1 LANSK
6 RDYYEILGVSREATA
21 QEVKKSY
28 RRLARDHHPDAN
40 PDDPSAEERFKELT
54 EAYEVLSNAEARR
67 AYDTYGHQV
76 PRGSGGGQ
84 PGGDPF
90 GGVQDIFEAF
100 FGDGFRGSSMFGEG
114 FGGASRGPA
123 RGRNSEA
130 DIEIDLAEAAF
141 GVEREVNS
149 QTIKNCSVCE
159 GSGGKETHL
168 CHTCGGAGAVRTVRD
183 TMLGQMVSQS
193 ACPDCRGAGRIVDVP
208 CDECRGSGK
217 LSKIVS
223 RRVAVPAGIEDGM
236 RLRVSGAGHDGES
249 GSPPGDLY
257 INLKVKEH
265 PELMRDG
272 EDLIHRMKVNFVQAT
287 LGTEFRV
294 PTLDGDSPVMVEPGT
309 QPGATVRLRGE
320 GMPRIRGRGRGDIK
334 VVVDVMM
341 PTRIT
346 AEQRELLEK
355 FEQISGEETYNGGGA
370 SFFERLRGVFR

>member
-1 LANSK
+1 LATNSK
-6 RDYYEILGVSREATA
+6 RDYYEILGVSRDASA
-21 QEVKKSY
+21 QEVKKAY

-40 PDDPSAEERFKELT
+40 PNDANAEERFKELT

-76 PRGSGGGQ
+76 PRGGGGQ

-100 FGDGFRGSSMFGEG
+100 FGDGFRGSSVFGEG

-123 RGRNSEA
+123 RGRNAEA
-130 DIEIDLAEAAF
+130 DIEIDLREAAF
-141 GVEREVNS
+141 GVEREVKA
-149 QTIKNCSVCE
+149 QVVKNCSVCH
-159 GSGGKETHL
+159 GSGGKKTHL
-168 CHTCGGAGAVRTVRD
+168 CQTCGGAGAVRTVRD
-183 TMLGQMVSQS
+183 TLLGQMVSQS
-193 ACPDCRGAGRIVDVP
+193 ACPDCRGSGRIVEVP
-208 CDECRGSGK
+208 CDECRGSGTV
-217 LSKIVS
+217 SRIVS
-223 RRVAVPAGIEDGM
+223 RKVAVPAGIEDGM

-249 GSPPGDLY
+249 GAPPGDLY
-257 INLKVKEH
+257 INIKVKEH

-287 LGTEFRV
+287 LGTELRV
-294 PTLDGDSPVMVEPGT
+294 PTLEGDAQVTIEAGT
-309 QPGATVRLRGE
+309 QPGATVKLRGE
-320 GMPRIRGRGRGDIK
+320 GMPRIRGRGRGDLK

-341 PTRIT
+341 PTQLS

-355 FEQISGEETYNGGGA
+355 FEQLSGDETYNGGGA